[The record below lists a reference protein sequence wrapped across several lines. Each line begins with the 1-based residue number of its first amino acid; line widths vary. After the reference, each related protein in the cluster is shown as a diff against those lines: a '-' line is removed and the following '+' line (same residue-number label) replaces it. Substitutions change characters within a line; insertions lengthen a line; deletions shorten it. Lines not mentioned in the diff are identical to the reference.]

1 MTLLAQR
8 LRAARLDRGSVALE
22 LAVLGPALL
31 LFIGLM
37 ILAGRMALA
46 NQSVAQAADE
56 AARTASIAR
65 TQLGA
70 SSGASSAARTAL
82 AQQSLQCVST
92 QVSVD
97 TSQFSRPVGTPA
109 TVSATVSCV
118 VRLADLS
125 LPGLPGSRTVTATA
139 SSPLDTYRER

>member
-1 MTLLAQR
+1 MSPPTQR
-8 LRAARLDRGSVALE
+8 LSTGRQDRGSIALE

-65 TQLGA
+65 TQSGA
-70 SSGASSAARTAL
+70 SSGASSAARSAL

-109 TVSATVSCV
+109 AVSATVSCV